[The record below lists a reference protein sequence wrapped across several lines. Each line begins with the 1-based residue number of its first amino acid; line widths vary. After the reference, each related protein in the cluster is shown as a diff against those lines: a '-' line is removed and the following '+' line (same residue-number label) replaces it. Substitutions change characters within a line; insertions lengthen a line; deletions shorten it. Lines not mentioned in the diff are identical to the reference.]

1 MTEDELVK
9 EIAKVLKI
17 SLENLTDESELGITP
32 GWDSMAQVDIM
43 MLLEESLGIE
53 ITEHTLQK
61 YSRFSNILELVKQN
75 IC

>member
-1 MTEDELVK
+1 MTEEELVK

-17 SLENLTDESELGITP
+17 SHENLTDESELGITP
-32 GWDSMAQVDIM
+32 GWDSMAHVDIM

-61 YSRFSNILELVKQN
+61 YSRFENILELIKQN
-75 IC
+75 TF